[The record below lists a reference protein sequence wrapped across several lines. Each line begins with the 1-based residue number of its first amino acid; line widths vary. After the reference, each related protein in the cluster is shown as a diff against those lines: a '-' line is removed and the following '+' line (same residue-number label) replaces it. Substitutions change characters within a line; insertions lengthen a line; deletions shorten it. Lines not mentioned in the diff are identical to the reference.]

1 MKLERSKDWWMTRAR
16 REGDAVI
23 GAGLL
28 AFDPA
33 PDERPSGAQTV
44 AVEETRIAFGKF
56 VNLMRRRR
64 GFSMEE
70 LAQVADLD
78 ASELLVIED
87 DLHYVPAPRTVFK
100 LAEAFEVSQ
109 QRMMQL
115 AGLAVANDAGFR
127 QEAVRFAAR
136 SESVQKLTP
145 EESSALEVFIA
156 VLSKQEPKRVK

>member
-1 MKLERSKDWWMTRAR
+1 MKLERSKDWWMARAR

-33 PDERPSGAQTV
+33 PDERPSGAQAA

-64 GFSMEE
+64 GFSMEQ
-70 LAQVADLD
+70 LAQAADLD

-87 DLHYVPAPRTVFK
+87 DVHHVPEPRTVFK
-100 LAEAFEVSQ
+100 LAQTFEVSQ
-109 QRMMQL
+109 RRLMQL
-115 AGLAVANDAGFR
+115 AGLAAANDAGFR

-145 EESSALEVFIA
+145 EESSALEAFVA
-156 VLSKQEPKRVK
+156 VLSEQEPKRAK